1 MDTKTIIWI
10 IILAMY
16 ISLLIASITMLIIV
30 LKDYKRK

>member
-10 IILAMY
+10 IVLSMY
-16 ISLLIASITMLIIV
+16 IALLITSIIMLIIV